1 MKKLVLFF
9 AVACAVSLAACTN
22 KASEATEVTEDTV
35 AVETVV
41 EEVACA
47 CDSCACDSCACDSC
61 TGNCGAEVAATDS
74 AVVAE

>member
-47 CDSCACDSCACDSC
+47 CDSCACDSCTD
-61 TGNCGAEVAATDS
+61 NCGAEVAATDS

>member
-22 KASEATEVTEDTV
+22 KTSEATEDSV

-47 CDSCACDSCACDSC
+47 CDSCACDSC
-61 TGNCGAEVAATDS
+61 TGNCGAAVAADS

>member
-22 KASEATEVTEDTV
+22 KTSEATEATEDSV

-47 CDSCACDSCACDSC
+47 CDSCACDSC
-61 TGNCGAEVAATDS
+61 TGNCGAAAAAES

>member
-22 KASEATEVTEDTV
+22 KTSEATEATEDSV

-41 EEVACA
+41 KEVA
-47 CDSCACDSCACDSC
+47 CACDSCACDSC
-61 TGNCGAEVAATDS
+61 TGNCGAAVAADS

>member
-22 KASEATEVTEDTV
+22 KTSEATEATEDSV

-47 CDSCACDSCACDSC
+47 CDSCACDSCTS
-61 TGNCGAEVAATDS
+61 NCGAAVAADS

>member
-9 AVACAVSLAACTN
+9 SVACAVSLAACTN

-47 CDSCACDSCACDSC
+47 CDSCACDSC

>member
-22 KASEATEVTEDTV
+22 KASEDTV

-41 EEVACA
+41 EEVA
-47 CDSCACDSCACDSC
+47 CACDSCACDSC

>member
-47 CDSCACDSCACDSC
+47 CDSCACDPC

>member
-47 CDSCACDSCACDSC
+47 CDSFACDSC

>member
-35 AVETVV
+35 ADETVV

-47 CDSCACDSCACDSC
+47 CDSCACASC

>member
-22 KASEATEVTEDTV
+22 KTSEATEATEDTV

-47 CDSCACDSCACDSC
+47 CDSCACDSC
-61 TGNCGAEVAATDS
+61 TGNCGAEVAAIDS
-74 AVVAE
+74 AAVVAE

>member
-22 KASEATEVTEDTV
+22 KTSEATEATEDTV

-47 CDSCACDSCACDSC
+47 CDSCACDSC

-74 AVVAE
+74 AAVVAE

>member
-47 CDSCACDSCACDSC
+47 CDSCACDSC

>member
-22 KASEATEVTEDTV
+22 KTSEATEATEDTV
-35 AVETVV
+35 AVV
-41 EEVACA
+41 EEVA
-47 CDSCACDSCACDSC
+47 CACDSCACDSC

-74 AVVAE
+74 AAVVAE

>member
-47 CDSCACDSCACDSC
+47 CDSC

>member
-22 KASEATEVTEDTV
+22 KTSEATEATEDSV

-47 CDSCACDSCACDSC
+47 CDSC
-61 TGNCGAEVAATDS
+61 TGNCGAAVAADS

>member
-22 KASEATEVTEDTV
+22 KTSEATEATEDSV

-41 EEVACA
+41 EEV
-47 CDSCACDSCACDSC
+47 ACDSCACDSC
-61 TGNCGAEVAATDS
+61 TGNCGAAVAADS

>member
-47 CDSCACDSCACDSC
+47 CDSCACDSC
-61 TGNCGAEVAATDS
+61 TGNCGAEVVATDS

>member
-1 MKKLVLFF
+1 MKKLVLIF

-22 KASEATEVTEDTV
+22 KAGEATEVTEDTV

-47 CDSCACDSCACDSC
+47 CDSCACDSC